1 MKMSINTKKYI
12 EEYVKIRDKKS
23 KIIPLRLNEPQ
34 LKYYNVIK
42 ELKKQRKPVRII
54 ILKARQM
61 GFSTETEAIFFK
73 ETVTK
78 PNVNTAIVAHKEDS
92 TTNLFNMSKLMYDQL
107 PEAIKPDKKASN
119 AKELVFDKENGT
131 GLKSKIKCFT
141 AGGSGIGRSDTLNN
155 LHLSELAFWA
165 GNKKETLTGLLQAVP
180 NDPDTMIVIEST
192 ANGYEYFKELWDDAV
207 DGKNDFVPL
216 FIGWNELQE
225 YKMTYTGFELTKEEK
240 ELQKRY
246 GLTLDQLTWRRWC
259 IANNCGNDVEQ
270 FRQEY
275 PINPEEAF
283 ISTGKCYFNKEKIV
297 KRIQEVKDIK
307 PVQQGYFDFEYNGL
321 KITKIKWVEDKEG
334 AIKIYEKPKKYYPYV
349 LAGDTAGEGSDYFI
363 GQVLDNTDGSQVAV
377 LRQELDEISYT
388 RQMYCLG
395 MYYNKAL
402 IGIEANYSTFPIQ
415 ELERLKYPNQYVR
428 VKEDK
433 YTKKTEK
440 SYGFKTTTVS
450 RPRILGQLQAI
461 IKESIELLVDIDTL
475 KEGLTFIKNEKGRAE
490 AQVGYHDDLIMAL
503 AIAYDIRTQQSMKV
517 EIQEVE
523 QIQRAIEVEFGFEKE
538 KRDDADSIISVF

>member
-1 MKMSINTKKYI
+1 MNINTKKYI
-12 EEYVKIRDKKS
+12 EEYVKIRDKKR
-23 KIIPLRLNEPQ
+23 KIIPLKLNEPQ

-155 LHLSELAFWA
+155 LHLSELAFWT
-165 GNKKETLTGLLQAVP
+165 GDKKETLTGLLQAVP

-225 YKMTYTGFELTKEEK
+225 YKMKYTGFELTKEEK

-246 GLTLDQLTWRRWC
+246 GLTLEQLTWRRWC

-270 FRQEY
+270 FKQEY

-283 ISTGKCYFNKEKIV
+283 ISTGKCYFNKEKII

-307 PVQQGYFDFEYNGL
+307 PIQQGYFDFKYNGL
-321 KITKIKWVEDKEG
+321 KIMSIKWVEDKEG
-334 AIKIYEKPKKYYPYV
+334 AIKIYKKPKKYYPYV
-349 LAGDTAGEGSDYFI
+349 LAGDTAGEGSDFFT

-377 LRQELDEISYT
+377 LRQELDEISY
-388 RQMYCLG
+388 
-395 MYYNKAL
+395 AL
-402 IGIEANYSTFPIQ
+402 Y
-415 ELERLKYPNQYVR
+415 
-428 VKEDK
+428 
-433 YTKKTEK
+433 
-440 SYGFKTTTVS
+440 
-450 RPRILGQLQAI
+450 
-461 IKESIELLVDIDTL
+461 
-475 KEGLTFIKNEKGRAE
+475 
-490 AQVGYHDDLIMAL
+490 DD
-503 AIAYDIRTQQSMKV
+503 
-517 EIQEVE
+517 
-523 QIQRAIEVEFGFEKE
+523 
-538 KRDDADSIISVF
+538 

>member
-1 MKMSINTKKYI
+1 MSINTKKYI

-23 KIIPLRLNEPQ
+23 KIIPLKLNEPQ

-461 IKESIELLVDIDTL
+461 VKESIELLVDIDTL

-490 AQVGYHDDLIMAL
+490 AQQGYHDDLIMAL